1 MLNKVDMSGLIQL
14 LIIIGSG
21 FAAWSSLTTDMALI
35 KREIELSSQ
44 GYVVVNNRLREVE
57 DRIETVES
65 VQRDLWNDLRRN
77 RDGRGRNPAS
87 SD

>member
-1 MLNKVDMSGLIQL
+1 MLNKVDLSGMLQL

-44 GYVVVNNRLREVE
+44 GNAAIIARVKDVE
-57 DRIETVES
+57 DRLETVES
-65 VQRDLWNDLRRN
+65 VQRDLWNDVRRQ